1 MTKDTILSLLRQ
13 SPGEFVSG
21 EVIRQAAG
29 VSRAAVSKA
38 VAVLRQE
45 GHEIESVT
53 NRGYRLIS
61 LADSLRPEELRQ
73 RLTGHHIGQE
83 IVCLPTIDST
93 NNEIKRRA
101 VSRLRGRSRN
111 SCRSADRGRGR
122 RGRSFV
128 SPAGKGLYL
137 SAALKPYCPLE
148 RVSSL
153 TAWTAVA
160 LCDAIEQVCG
170 VRPGLK
176 WPNDLV
182 LQDKKLCGVLTE
194 MELEAETG
202 SLGYV
207 IIGIGINLR
216 QNEADFGPGVAPTA
230 ISLQQALGRAPD
242 RTELAAA
249 VLLSLDKLYR
259 DFPERAQGYLERFL
273 PGLPDTMPPCTG
285 AVSWRHQRGHG
296 GGHHGGLR
304 PHRPL
309 AGRNGGSRDLPGRSP
324 SEGCTGTYKRIKFG
338 CGPVGPR

>member
-101 VSRLRGRSRN
+101 VSGSVDGLVIL
-111 SCRSADRGRGR
+111 ADQQTGGRGR

-170 VRPGLK
+170 VRPGIK

-216 QNEADFGPGVAPTA
+216 QNEADFGPEVAPTA

-249 VLLSLDKLYR
+249 VLLSLDKLYQ
-259 DFPERAQGYLERFL
+259 DFPERAQGW
-273 PGLPDTMPPCTG
+273 T
-285 AVSWRHQRGHG
+285 
-296 GGHHGGLR
+296 
-304 PHRPL
+304 
-309 AGRNGGSRDLPGRSP
+309 
-324 SEGCTGTYKRIKFG
+324 
-338 CGPVGPR
+338 

>member
-101 VSRLRGRSRN
+101 VSGSVDGLVIL
-111 SCRSADRGRGR
+111 ADQQTGGRGR

-170 VRPGLK
+170 VRPGIK
-176 WPNDLV
+176 WPIWF
-182 LQDKKLCGVLTE
+182 
-194 MELEAETG
+194 
-202 SLGYV
+202 Y
-207 IIGIGINLR
+207 
-216 QNEADFGPGVAPTA
+216 
-230 ISLQQALGRAPD
+230 
-242 RTELAAA
+242 
-249 VLLSLDKLYR
+249 
-259 DFPERAQGYLERFL
+259 
-273 PGLPDTMPPCTG
+273 
-285 AVSWRHQRGHG
+285 
-296 GGHHGGLR
+296 
-304 PHRPL
+304 
-309 AGRNGGSRDLPGRSP
+309 
-324 SEGCTGTYKRIKFG
+324 RIKSSAA
-338 CGPVGPR
+338 C

>member
-101 VSRLRGRSRN
+101 VSGSVDGLVIL
-111 SCRSADRGRGR
+111 ADQQTGGRGR

-137 SAALKPYCPLE
+137 SAALKPHCPLE

-170 VRPGLK
+170 VRPGIK

-216 QNEADFGPGVAPTA
+216 QNEADFWPGGGPHRHFPSAGVGPRPGPDGTGRRRAA
-230 ISLQQALGRAPD
+230 IAGQAVPG
-242 RTELAAA
+242 
-249 VLLSLDKLYR
+249 
-259 DFPERAQGYLERFL
+259 FPGAGTGVFGALP
-273 PGLPDTMPPCTG
+273 PGLPDAMPPCTG
-285 AVSWRHQRGHG
+285 TVSWRHQRGHG
-296 GGHHGGLR
+296 GGHNGGLR

-309 AGRNGGSRDLPGRSP
+309 AGRNGGSRDLRGGLRPRAVRV
-324 SEGCTGTYKRIKFG
+324 RI
-338 CGPVGPR
+338 RE